1 MVCCFCRS
9 QKKDLRLLNNAWSVL
24 SVHERSC
31 RYLFILNIDSYQPG
45 SQAASPQPHE
55 HRTDQFSEGSGVHRI
70 QFVLLAVPQVMVV
83 ERAPGKADAFRRLVV
98 IQQPLELYVWKT

>member
-1 MVCCFCRS
+1 MLGTC
-9 QKKDLRLLNNAWSVL
+9 
-24 SVHERSC
+24 ERSC
-31 RYLFILNIDSYQPG
+31 RSFFFFFILNVDSYQPG

-55 HRTDQFSEGSGVHRI
+55 HRPDQFSEGSGVHWI

-98 IQQPLELYVWKT
+98 VQQPLELYVCKT